1 MMAIARIF
9 GITSMVIGTIVI
21 FLTIVFTVKLIREIP
36 DRKEK
41 MHAIITL
48 ISTNI
53 FIAVVFA
60 IFWFLF

>member
-9 GITSMVIGTIVI
+9 GITSMIIGTIAI

-53 FIAVVFA
+53 FIAVAFA

>member
-9 GITSMVIGTIVI
+9 GITSMIIGTIAI